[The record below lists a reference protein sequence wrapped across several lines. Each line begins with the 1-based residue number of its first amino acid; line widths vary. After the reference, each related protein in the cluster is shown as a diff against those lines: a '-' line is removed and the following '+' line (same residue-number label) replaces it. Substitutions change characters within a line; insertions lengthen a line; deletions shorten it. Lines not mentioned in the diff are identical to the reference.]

1 MAGSTTANRN
11 RCIEMTKKTTVAGGA
26 ATKGGATSKRAS
38 AGGSARRPAT
48 ATNKSTR
55 VRGGS
60 ATSPQRAQRKVVG
73 GTEFES
79 GIPAEIDKVI
89 ENKFKVYK
97 EKFENQLMS
106 ELDRRIGESNKHF
119 AEQLNKE
126 LNIIENTIY
135 KNITQKLNTT
145 LSQSKIKGPPPGN
158 YRHSKGPPPGVP
170 VNYYNQAM
178 QNEKRVQNGP

>member
-11 RCIEMTKKTTVAGGA
+11 RCIEMTKKTTVPGGA

-60 ATSPQRAQRKVVG
+60 G
-73 GTEFES
+73 FGNGEFAS

-89 ENKFKVYK
+89 ENKFKV
-97 EKFENQLMS
+97 FEV
-106 ELDRRIGESNKHF
+106 E
-119 AEQLNKE
+119 
-126 LNIIENTIY
+126 
-135 KNITQKLNTT
+135 
-145 LSQSKIKGPPPGN
+145 
-158 YRHSKGPPPGVP
+158 
-170 VNYYNQAM
+170 YNQAIQIINKNFALLKTRVDNLEKNIPILDKIDNKVNDLIIRVEKLENIRVEEM
-178 QNEKRVQNGP
+178 PQKNKSVQQHKNVRGYLTRQNTEKILRERGNTKTEGR